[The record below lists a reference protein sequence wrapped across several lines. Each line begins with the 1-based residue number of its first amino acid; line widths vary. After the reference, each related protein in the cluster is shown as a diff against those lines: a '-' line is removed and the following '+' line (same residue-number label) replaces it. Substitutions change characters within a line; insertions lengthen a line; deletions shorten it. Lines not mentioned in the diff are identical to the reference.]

1 MNNKIKKCFRGRSKL
16 TKLYYKH
23 GQKKEDQEKL
33 QAKAA

>member
-1 MNNKIKKCFRGRSKL
+1 MNDKIKKCFRGRSKL